1 MMRNN
6 DDGKIKRLKL
16 LFYKR
21 FNDGE
26 WRSTQLTAR
35 LMYIKVQISIGLA
48 DDKETGRRQR
58 KRSNDEK
65 RKREELQKNNYWRG
79 KNE

>member
-6 DDGKIKRLKL
+6 DDGKIKGLKL

-26 WRSTQLTAR
+26 WRNTQLTAR
-35 LMYIKVQISIGLA
+35 LIYIKVQISIGLA
-48 DDKETGRRQR
+48 DDKEIERRQR

-65 RKREELQKNNYWRG
+65 RKKEELQKNNY
-79 KNE
+79 